1 MYIDCC
7 SASGKEKVRR
17 TNFFVPELRLHTYSS
32 AEKSESLFL
41 LNHFSRCLGKNNIP
55 VKNIFCILSEVGNF
69 LRTEFGFKLCK
80 SFLEMKPSSACVMG
94 IRCKDVHKVCFDQL
108 VAEPRDVFAKGPH
121 IAARSNLCQ
130 RAPFNERKQ
139 YIWIINNGLISFRM
153 NDDRRD
159 AFLS

>member
-1 MYIDCC
+1 MFP
-7 SASGKEKVRR
+7 GLR
-17 TNFFVPELRLHTYSS
+17 TYAYSL
-32 AEKSESLFL
+32 AEQSESLFL
-41 LNHFSRCLGKNNIP
+41 LIYFRRILRMDDVSVEK
-55 VKNIFCILSEVGNF
+55 IFCVLFEISDFLGSEF
-69 LRTEFGFKLCK
+69 CFKFSE
-80 SFLEMKPSSACVMG
+80 SFPEMKTSSACVMG